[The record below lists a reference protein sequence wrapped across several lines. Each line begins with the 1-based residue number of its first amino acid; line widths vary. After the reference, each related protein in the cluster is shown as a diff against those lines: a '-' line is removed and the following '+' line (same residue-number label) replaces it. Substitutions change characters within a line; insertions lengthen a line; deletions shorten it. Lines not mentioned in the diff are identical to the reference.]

1 MTPGQPPQAP
11 VDTGNGLLSETP
23 ANLTTA
29 LVQTP
34 QGQRLALTIRTAS
47 TTLTV
52 LLGAADARTW
62 GAQVK
67 AAAEQMSAS
76 GLVVA
81 GPGTNGALNGH

>member
-1 MTPGQPPQAP
+1 MTPGQPQPQP
-11 VDTGNGLLSETP
+11 MDIGNGLLAETP

-29 LVQTP
+29 LVETP

-52 LLGAADARTW
+52 LLGAADARAW

-67 AAAEQMSAS
+67 TAVDQMSKS
-76 GLVVA
+76 GLIVA
-81 GPGTNGALNGH
+81 RPGTNGAMNGH